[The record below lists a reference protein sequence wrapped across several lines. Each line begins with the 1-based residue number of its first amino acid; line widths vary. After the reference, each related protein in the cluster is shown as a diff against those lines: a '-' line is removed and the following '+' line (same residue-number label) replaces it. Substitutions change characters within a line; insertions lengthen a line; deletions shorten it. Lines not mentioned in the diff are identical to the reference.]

1 MASWLESLENF
12 GGSVLDAA
20 AEGVTGRIKQELNP
34 DAPNDPRN
42 RPETQ
47 YDTALNAPVDGPES
61 QRPLAGAGVAFQ
73 ETWNQYKWWIAGGL
87 GIVAY
92 MAIKGAR

>member
-1 MASWLESLENF
+1 MASWLEKLENF

-20 AEGVTGRIKQELNP
+20 TESVASRIKQELNP
-34 DAPNDPRN
+34 DAPDDPMN

-47 YDTALNAPVDGPES
+47 YDTALTAPVDGPES
-61 QRPLAGAGVAFQ
+61 QRPVAGASVAFR